1 MSLLIPENELYFFP
15 AFKTSSIL
23 FTASL
28 VSSPNISVILLIPSL
43 FNLIVPSFKSL
54 VPFANVTIPLS
65 RVFVPAA
72 NVLAPSLICDAPE
85 FTVPI
90 PLLICGLAAPRSCNR
105 RIMFSITWEL

>member
-85 FTVPI
+85 FTVP
-90 PLLICGLAAPRSCNR
+90 L
-105 RIMFSITWEL
+105 